1 VVAELTRAVARSS
14 ARTPARDG
22 LAVALLAFVI
32 AGARAVT
39 TTDAAQGLLGAALA
53 AVSAGVAF
61 AGFSALRS
69 ALRARR

>member
-1 VVAELTRAVARSS
+1 MVADLSRAVARSRGRS
-14 ARTPARDG
+14 PARDG

-39 TTDAAQGLLGAALA
+39 TADAASGLLGAALA

-61 AGFSALRS
+61 AAFAALRS
-69 ALRARR
+69 RRRARR

>member
-1 VVAELTRAVARSS
+1 VVARSS

-22 LAVALLAFVI
+22 FAVALLAFVI

-53 AVSAGVAF
+53 AVSAGLAF